1 MREESRARI
10 LTAALEMFA
19 EQGYGGAS
27 MRKIA
32 ARAEISP
39 GLIYAYFAG
48 KEALL
53 EAIFARSV
61 SDVRESFEAADREP
75 DPKRRVERLVRSSFE
90 ILKRN
95 LDFWRLSYGVRMQA
109 AILPGIADALE
120 KWQGEI
126 VRALTRYLRGAG
138 VPKPGVEARVLF
150 ALIDGI
156 AQHYVLNTETYPLNA
171 VLNQMLARY
180 GG

>member
-1 MREESRARI
+1 V
-10 LTAALEMFA
+10 FA

-27 MRKIA
+27 MRMIA

-39 GLIYAYFAG
+39 GLIYAYFPG

-53 EAIFARSV
+53 EAIFAQSV

-95 LDFWRLSYGVRMQA
+95 LGFWRLSYGVRMQA

-120 KWQGEI
+120 RWQKEI
-126 VRALTRYLRGAG
+126 V
-138 VPKPGVEARVLF
+138 ES
-150 ALIDGI
+150 
-156 AQHYVLNTETYPLNA
+156 
-171 VLNQMLARY
+171 
-180 GG
+180 